1 MVIKRLKHENGQAA
15 LELALVIPLLLLLI
29 FAVTEMGRVG
39 YAYITVNNAARAGA
53 RVASVGGNDQDIL
66 TSIDNS
72 ASFLDLSALNVQISP
87 GESVRQSGQDVTVE
101 VEYPVQ
107 LIIPVIQ
114 GVIPNPVVVGAR
126 LSMRLE

>member
-1 MVIKRLKHENGQAA
+1 MVRRRWRTEEGQAA
-15 LELALVIPLLLLLI
+15 LELALVIPLLLLLL

-66 TSIDNS
+66 TTIQNS
-72 ASFLDLSALNVQISP
+72 ASFLNPTSLMVQISP
-87 GESVRQSGQDVTVE
+87 GESVRQSGEDVTIE

-114 GVIPNPVVVGAR
+114 GVIPNPVVVSSR

>member
-1 MVIKRLKHENGQAA
+1 MIITRLKHENGQAA
-15 LELALVIPLLLLLI
+15 LELALVIPLLLLLV

-72 ASFLDLSALNVQISP
+72 ASFLDLNALTVQISP
-87 GESVRQSGQDVTVE
+87 GESVRQSGQDVTIE

-126 LSMRLE
+126 LKMRLE